1 LPCGSSSADGWR
13 EVTAPQQKQRASR
26 HPAAEQLG
34 DSEFS
39 SRCFPFNAAARAFGS
54 EAVVEIALRT
64 TAPCCSESTAYPGP
78 GCLPHGKAPQALD
91 VMARNIF
98 GGVEVGLRVCL
109 HDWQGL
115 VPEHDGWGT
124 TFALSDTAM
133 RGQPGRTRP
142 DRLRPVS
149 LESCHERAKQ

>member
-54 EAVVEIALRT
+54 EAVVAIALRT

-109 HDWQGL
+109 HDWQGWFQNMTGGE
-115 VPEHDGWGT
+115 PRSRCRTPQCEDSR
-124 TFALSDTAM
+124 AEPDQTAS
-133 RGQPGRTRP
+133 G
-142 DRLRPVS
+142 LF
-149 LESCHERAKQ
+149 H